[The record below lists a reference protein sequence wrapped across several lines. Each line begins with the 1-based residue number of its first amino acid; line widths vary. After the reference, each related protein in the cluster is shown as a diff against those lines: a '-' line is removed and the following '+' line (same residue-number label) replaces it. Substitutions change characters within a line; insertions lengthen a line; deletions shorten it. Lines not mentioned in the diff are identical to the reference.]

1 MKTKKLLHKILY
13 VVAAFLLSLFVVFEY
28 TLSKAVTASAETQ
41 KEYSD
46 VMDDLHKDESFN
58 EEDFP
63 VVATDYSLEVF
74 QIAESLDREL
84 FIYVYQPS
92 HSTKDLVATSI
103 NISTEIEDDLAP
115 VNYELELLSTYG
127 VFDKYK
133 VLDFKVKTD
142 TVRYYEI
149 VSIYRAFDEDIDI
162 EDDFD
167 FENKVSEVAL
177 EIGDLWSVMT
187 TSTGVVYA
195 REKADVIFVKTQIV
209 GYISYD
215 EGFFFDG
222 LSYGQC
228 QSFFVAF
235 STDRTIDELYEASL
249 SFTSELFTADV
260 GVFEIDKIDE
270 KMVSHGKKKETV
282 DLSYTDV
289 ASNDGSG
296 WWGKKY
302 EWTRI
307 ESSFDFVKSNSEDLN
322 LTKGNVDDLEKTQWI
337 LRFTERAYG
346 FRQTAFDNYHCEAT
360 VISDV
365 SILRLK
371 FRTGTNTYNLGVVSN
386 KQSGGEFA
394 EADDKLDDFIE
405 SFTDTMSYVGAALIV
420 VIVVVGVI
428 FLIIYAE
435 PVFKVIWKVICFPFK
450 MIGKFFRWL
459 GGLFKRKK

>member
-28 TLSKAVTASAETQ
+28 TLSKAVTASAATST
-41 KEYSD
+41 KYSY
-46 VMDDLHKDESFN
+46 VMDDLSNDESFN

-63 VVATDYSLEVF
+63 VVANDYSLEVF
-74 QIAESLDREL
+74 QIAENLDREL

-92 HSTKDLVATSI
+92 HFTKDLVATSI

-115 VNYELELLSTYG
+115 LNYELELLSTCG

-149 VSIYRAFDEDIDI
+149 VSIYRAFDEDIDS
-162 EDDFD
+162 EDDFE
-167 FENKVSEVAL
+167 FENKVSEVAI
-177 EIGDLWSVMT
+177 EVGDLWSVMT

-195 REKADVIFVKTQIV
+195 REKAEIISVETQIV
-209 GYISYD
+209 GYITYE
-215 EGFFFDG
+215 EGLFFDG
-222 LSYGQC
+222 VSYGQC

-260 GVFEIDKIDE
+260 GILEVDKINE
-270 KMVSHGKKKETV
+270 KLVSHGQKKETV

-289 ASNDGSG
+289 GANDGSG
-296 WWGKKY
+296 WWAKKY
-302 EWTRI
+302 EWNRI
-307 ESSFDFVKSNSEDLN
+307 ERSFDFIQNNNEDLN

-346 FRQTAFDNYHCEAT
+346 GRQTALNNIHAEVTA
-360 VISDV
+360 ISDV

-371 FRTGTNTYNLGVVSN
+371 FRTGTDTYNLGVVSN

-405 SFTDTMSYVGAALIV
+405 SFTDIMSYVGVALIAIIALVCV
-420 VIVVVGVI
+420 VLLIV
-428 FLIIYAE
+428 YAE
-435 PVFKVIWKVICFPFK
+435 PVVKVIWKVICLPFK
-450 MIGKFFRWL
+450 LIGALFKGIGK
-459 GGLFKRKK
+459 LFKRKK